1 MCIIAPSAP
10 RSPQIISTGKK
21 TLQLSWTEPEILNG
35 IIQKYRVSLT
45 LRTLL
50 STTLIFIST
59 NHGNIHLY
67 FHKSYSYPHFHS
79 SHGAHAA
86 CGS

>member
-21 TLQLSWTEPEILNG
+21 TLKLSWTEPEILNG

-50 STTLIFIST
+50 STS
-59 NHGNIHLY
+59 HGYINIY
-67 FHKSYSYPHFHS
+67 FHKSQEHS
-79 SHGAHAA
+79 LVFPQVI
-86 CGS
+86 